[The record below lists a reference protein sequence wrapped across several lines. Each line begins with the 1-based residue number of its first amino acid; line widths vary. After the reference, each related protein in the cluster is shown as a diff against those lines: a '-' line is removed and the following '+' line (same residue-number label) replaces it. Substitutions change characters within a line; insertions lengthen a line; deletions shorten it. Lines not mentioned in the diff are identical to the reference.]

1 MIRAGAFVLACLAGA
16 AQGADCRQER
26 FAGNAY
32 SICEIDL
39 TRERLELFL
48 NGPDGKPYGHFGSL
62 DRALHRNGLKLGF
75 AMNAGMYHQDR
86 APVGYYL
93 EQGEELQGVISSRG
107 PGNFGMLPNGIFCI
121 GEGRADVIETG
132 RLLREAPECRSA
144 TQSGP
149 MLVIDG
155 ALHPRFIASSD
166 SLNIRNG
173 VGTSADGRRAVFAI
187 ANEPVNFHHFARL
200 FRDRL
205 ELPNA
210 LYLDGRVSRLFAP
223 ELGRNDFGLPMGPM
237 VGVVAD

>member
-1 MIRAGAFVLACLAGA
+1 MKRLIAALIWLATPAAAVECETLQFDGASFTACAVDAATEDLRLFHRDDEGQILGAFG
-16 AQGADCRQER
+16 
-26 FAGNAY
+26 
-32 SICEIDL
+32 EIPAP
-39 TRERLELFL
+39 LE
-48 NGPDGKPYGHFGSL
+48 FG
-62 DRALHRNGLKLGF
+62 
-75 AMNAGMYHQDR
+75 MNAGMYHDDR
-86 APVGYYL
+86 RAVGLYIEDGVETAPLVT
-93 EQGEELQGVISSRG
+93 SAG
-107 PGNFGMLPNGIFCI
+107 PGNFGLLPNGVLCLTDDSA
-121 GEGRADVIETG
+121 RVIESRTY
-132 RLLREAPECRSA
+132 AADPPACRDA

-155 ALHPRFIASSD
+155 ALHPRFLKNSD

-173 VGTSADGRRAVFAI
+173 VGTSADGRRAVFVI